1 MKIVAGVD
9 EVGRGSL
16 VGPVLAAAVILK
28 KSINKKKLKD
38 SKSLTKSKR
47 DIIAKYIKKNSE
59 WAIGKASIK
68 EIEKINIL
76 NASLLAMERA
86 IKNLKKK
93 PALILV
99 DGNKL
104 PKIKNYKMRS
114 IIKGD
119 KKIPAISAASIIAK
133 VTRDKM
139 IGNLAKKIKG
149 YNWGQN
155 FGYGTR
161 EHLKAI
167 KTLGAT
173 SHHRKTFSPIS
184 KIN

>member
-1 MKIVAGVD
+1 
-9 EVGRGSL
+9 
-16 VGPVLAAAVILK
+16 
-28 KSINKKKLKD
+28 
-38 SKSLTKSKR
+38 
-47 DIIAKYIKKNSE
+47 
-59 WAIGKASIK
+59 
-68 EIEKINIL
+68 
-76 NASLLAMERA
+76 
-86 IKNLKKK
+86 
-93 PALILV
+93 
-99 DGNKL
+99 
-104 PKIKNYKMRS
+104 MRS

-173 SHHRKTFSPIS
+173 SHHRKTFSPICKLKQVS
-184 KIN
+184 RRNTRYCCKIKFLHYFDHNNSIPG